1 MDCLKQANPQKFNFN
16 NQKKKNNSPIK
27 IIFFY
32 RRLYFV
38 ETDPLDES
46 VDKQDEVLMDYL
58 RSLLFQRKNEENSSV
73 CESETDLHENESVAQ
88 KESHEKESNL
98 EKTAVCENETNG
110 QNSVCCEKNI
120 HGHNIVVNN
129 LDKDNALLSNS
140 EGCSQTENS
149 QEENLQFCDNKK
161 DLKLKN
167 GNLNSDETHKIES
180 VDVKQIPENLRTTTL
195 KDSEDNNVN
204 NGSTNVDSGEVT
216 DTSKTGNDI
225 LKSGEVSDDSGQQ
238 SVSNLIKL
246 SYGLALPYEACNRVG
261 EDFLR
266 GYLQE
271 IDTDCQITV
280 SGDHFKVHK

>member
-1 MDCLKQANPQKFNFN
+1 M
-16 NQKKKNNSPIK
+16 
-27 IIFFY
+27 
-32 RRLYFV
+32 

-73 CESETDLHENESVAQ
+73 CESEIDLHESESVAQ
-88 KESHEKESNL
+88 KESHENESNL

-140 EGCSQTENS
+140 EGCSETENS
-149 QEENLQFCDNKK
+149 QEENLQFCDNRK

-180 VDVKQIPENLRTTTL
+180 IDVKQIPENLRSTTL

-261 EDFLR
+261 EDLLR

>member
-1 MDCLKQANPQKFNFN
+1 MFNDTELTNFPFN
-16 NQKKKNNSPIK
+16 
-27 IIFFY
+27 

-58 RSLLFQRKNEENSSV
+58 RSLLFQRENQINSCV
-73 CESETDLHENESVAQ
+73 CESETDLHE
-88 KESHEKESNL
+88 KESHENESNL

-110 QNSVCCEKNI
+110 QISGCCEKNI
-120 HGHNIVVNN
+120 NGHEIVVNN
-129 LDKDNALLSNS
+129 HDRDNALPSKS
-140 EGCSQTENS
+140 EVCSQAGNS
-149 QEENLQFCDNKK
+149 QEENLQFCDKSN
-161 DLKLKN
+161 DMKLEN
-167 GNLNSDETHKIES
+167 GNLNSDETHRNES
-180 VDVKQIPENLRTTTL
+180 VDVKQLPENMRGINL
-195 KDSEDNNVN
+195 KDSENKNIN
-204 NGSTNVDSGEVT
+204 NGNSHVESGEVT
-216 DTSKTGNDI
+216 DTLKAGNGI
-225 LKSGEVSDDSGQQ
+225 LKSGEVSDDSGQS

-261 EDFLR
+261 EDLLR